1 MHTYIEL
8 SFIIIKYKHT
18 LKYIKGDMHRAT
30 AGPTENNYTSYAF
43 GNYLSHNYFKKT
55 TMELRLLVQSLI
67 KTGQLH
73 SLEGPSKCGHAEA
86 KLTATQRN
94 LASVQGWEVGQFASC
109 IC

>member
-1 MHTYIEL
+1 
-8 SFIIIKYKHT
+8 
-18 LKYIKGDMHRAT
+18 MHRAT